1 MIELPFALVCG
12 ILFAVSVYLMLS
24 RSFVRIILGL
34 AIISNA
40 VNLLIFLM
48 GRLVRE
54 VPPIIG
60 KHNQTLDAGAAN
72 PLPQA
77 LILTAIVISFA
88 FFAFALILAY
98 RARQELSTIDT
109 NAMRAAEPA
118 GEMPLMLEAL
128 PRAKG
133 GDEP

>member
-1 MIELPFALVCG
+1 MIELPFAIICG
-12 ILFAVSVYLMLS
+12 VLLTASVYLMLS

-54 VPPIIG
+54 VPPIIPAHDAVLG
-60 KHNQTLDAGAAN
+60 AGAAN

-109 NAMRAAEPA
+109 NAMRAAEPI
-118 GEMPLMLEAL
+118 GETPLMLETLSREREGAA
-128 PRAKG
+128 P
-133 GDEP
+133 